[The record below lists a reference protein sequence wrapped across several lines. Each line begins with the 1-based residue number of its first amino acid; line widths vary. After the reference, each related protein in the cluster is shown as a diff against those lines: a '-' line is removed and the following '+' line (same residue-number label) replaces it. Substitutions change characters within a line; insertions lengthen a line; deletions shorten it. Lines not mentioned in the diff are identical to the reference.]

1 MNLGQFI
8 DTFKEAI
15 AQRVVES
22 YPPLYRPSENGHE
35 LPRLLRKPLGAQEDA
50 IRGAALSLEAHRG
63 TTVVGEMGTGKTFI
77 AAAAAHLAGF
87 KRILVLCPPHLVP
100 KWKREVEMTVPGA
113 RAVIVKSITDLE
125 RLRLSTGSG
134 PLFAVMSREKA
145 KLSYRW
151 MPAVIQRWAVSK
163 GRLLRDEETVEPFRV
178 PCCPDCTAQVV
189 DKDGVPLTDADLN
202 RRKHTCA
209 GCGSPLWQA
218 DRSGPARYP
227 LADYVKHHMKG
238 FFDLLVGDEV
248 HEYKGRGSA
257 QGIAAGV
264 LADVCGKSLSL
275 SGTLMG
281 GYSSTLFHLLYRF
294 SPEIRTDF
302 GRSDEHRWIQRYGFE
317 EHTVGKPDDD
327 SVEDG
332 RFSRRRKYR
341 KVVRERPGLVPSAL
355 FHIIGNTVFLRLA
368 DVASGLPP
376 YDEQVMLSSM
386 DSEEDATGY
395 SQRSAYNT
403 VYEELRL
410 KLAEALKAGSK
421 RLLATYLQTLLA
433 YPDGCTRGETVFD
446 PRSGEVIVQ
455 VPPLSE
461 EKLYPKEKALID
473 MVAAE
478 RMEGRRVLVYATHT
492 GTRDITERMD
502 DMLTRHGFRVAVM
515 KADAVAPERRE
526 AWVAD
531 RVKQGID
538 VMICHPRLV
547 QTGLDLIDF
556 PTLIWYET
564 DYSVY
569 VMRQASRRSWRIGQ
583 TRPVKVVFMSYKN
596 TLQADALKLV
606 AKKLQSSL
614 AVEGELPEDGLAA
627 YGDDGDDLMMALARK
642 IVSGDEEEDETVE
655 AVFAQARDAEAASEE
670 YLVDDGW
677 KTVEIEP
684 EAVEVNGNGH
694 HAGGI
699 GPTVELVLD
708 NGHHGQRQW
717 PCACP
722 GQREWQRP
730 PRRGRGAAAVA
741 VLLGGVHGR
750 GAGEAEGPGPQASAR
765 SHVPVRV
772 GAGNGTGAGGGAGRR
787 RALGCNTQGEVVAR
801 SAMASPCTAMCAGFF
816 AFQPARFMCAAL
828 FFCPFSGEVLIPL
841 LRSPSSASDGPS
853 GEAARNGQPIKRR
866 LTLNLA
872 STFQRWLKVWR
883 SRAFSMLRSG
893 QTAIDGEAGERERLI
908 PRCSAVP
915 TRAGSTF
922 RAILSVPG

>member
-1 MNLGQFI
+1 
-8 DTFKEAI
+8 
-15 AQRVVES
+15 
-22 YPPLYRPSENGHE
+22 
-35 LPRLLRKPLGAQEDA
+35 
-50 IRGAALSLEAHRG
+50 
-63 TTVVGEMGTGKTFI
+63 MGTGKTFI
-77 AAAAAHLAGF
+77 AAAAAHMAGF
-87 KRILVLCPPHLVP
+87 RRILVLCPPHLVP

-113 RAVIVKSITDLE
+113 RAVVIKSIIDLE
-125 RLRLSTGSG
+125 RLRLSVGSG

-151 MPAVIQRWAVSK
+151 MPAVIQRWATSR
-163 GRLLRDEETVEPFRV
+163 GRLVRDEETGEPFRV
-178 PCCPDCTAQVV
+178 PCCPDCTAQIV
-189 DKDGVPLTDADLN
+189 DKDGVPLTDEDLN

-218 DRSGPARYP
+218 DKSGPARYP

-368 DVASGLPP
+368 DVASGLPS
-376 YDEQVMLSSM
+376 YEEQVMLSSM
-386 DSEEDATGY
+386 DSEEDTTGY

-446 PRSGEVIVQ
+446 PRSGDVIVQ

-461 EKLYPKEKALID
+461 ERLYPKEKALID

-627 YGDDGDDLMMALARK
+627 YGDDGDDMMMALARK
-642 IVSGDEEEDETVE
+642 IVSGGEEEDENETME
-655 AVFAQARDAEAASEE
+655 EVFAQARNAESESEE
-670 YLVDDGW
+670 LLVDDGW
-677 KTVEIEP
+677 KVVEVEP
-684 EAVEVNGNGH
+684 ETIAVNGNGTNGH
-694 HAGGI
+694 HDAGGI
-699 GPTVELVLD
+699 GPTVELVLGNGHAANGNGHTPAPVNSLPRTGYGGNGA
-708 NGHHGQRQW
+708 NGHHD
-717 PCACP
+717 
-722 GQREWQRP
+722 
-730 PRRGRGAAAVA
+730 
-741 VLLGGVHGR
+741 
-750 GAGEAEGPGPQASAR
+750 EAEEPQQTLFSWTEFMAE
-765 SHVPVRV
+765 PVKPKGRKSKAQAPSLSLFEWAVERELEAEPV
-772 GAGNGTGAGGGAGRR
+772 GAVR
-787 RALGCNTQGEVVAR
+787 
-801 SAMASPCTAMCAGFF
+801 
-816 AFQPARFMCAAL
+816 
-828 FFCPFSGEVLIPL
+828 
-841 LRSPSSASDGPS
+841 
-853 GEAARNGQPIKRR
+853 
-866 LTLNLA
+866 
-872 STFQRWLKVWR
+872 
-883 SRAFSMLRSG
+883 
-893 QTAIDGEAGERERLI
+893 
-908 PRCSAVP
+908 
-915 TRAGSTF
+915 
-922 RAILSVPG
+922 